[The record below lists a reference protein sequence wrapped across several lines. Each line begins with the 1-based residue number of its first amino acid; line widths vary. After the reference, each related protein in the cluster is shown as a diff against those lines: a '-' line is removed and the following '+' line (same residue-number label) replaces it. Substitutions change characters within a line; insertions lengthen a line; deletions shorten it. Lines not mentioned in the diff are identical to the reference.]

1 VQTLV
6 VWRVLQGI
14 GMGASVVCARA
25 IVRDLYVPVQG
36 MRVMSQALSGLGVLA
51 LASPIVGGLLA
62 AGFGWRAALAAPA
75 VFGAL
80 TLALLLWVLPETLP
94 GRNLGALRWA
104 TLWENWRRIGR
115 HRSFVAW
122 GALVS
127 CTYGGLYTFLASS
140 SFVFID
146 VLGQSRSHY
155 GFMLASSSVV
165 YLVGTVLCRRWLL
178 AFGPLGAVR
187 RAAGFTFAGGA
198 LMAVAAALG
207 STSPWP
213 YLAGQWAYALGHGIH
228 QPCGQAAI
236 TGPFP
241 ANAGAAS
248 ALAGFVMAA
257 VAFGIG
263 TWLGWAMDGSVRPMA
278 YTQAL
283 FALLTSAVAWTWVQ
297 RYGQPSAA

>member
-1 VQTLV
+1 
-6 VWRVLQGI
+6 
-14 GMGASVVCARA
+14 
-25 IVRDLYVPVQG
+25 

-80 TLALLLWVLPETLP
+80 TLALVLWVLPETLP
-94 GRNLGALRWA
+94 RRNLAALHGPS
-104 TLWENWRRIGR
+104 LWNNWRHIAR

-146 VLGQSRSHY
+146 VLGHSRGHY
-155 GFMLASSSVV
+155 GVMLASSSVV
-165 YLVGTVLCRRWLL
+165 YLLGTMLCRRWLL

-198 LMAVAAALG
+198 LMAAAAALG

-263 TWLGWAMDGSVRPMA
+263 IWLGWAMDGSVRPMA
-278 YTQAL
+278 YTLAL

-297 RYGQPSAA
+297 RYGQPPAA